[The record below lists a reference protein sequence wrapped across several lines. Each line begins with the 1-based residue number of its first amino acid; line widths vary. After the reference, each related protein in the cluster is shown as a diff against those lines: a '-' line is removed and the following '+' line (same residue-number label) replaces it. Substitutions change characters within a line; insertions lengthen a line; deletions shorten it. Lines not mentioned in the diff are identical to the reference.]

1 MTTTQLTKPRP
12 AEDTLIDALRGCRD
26 VKELKALDK
35 EVRNEVDDHL
45 AEALA
50 GPIPP
55 PEELYENIFIEDAT
69 ARGIELADSHIVA

>member
-1 MTTTQLTKPRP
+1 
-12 AEDTLIDALRGCRD
+12 
-26 VKELKALDK
+26 
-35 EVRNEVDDHL
+35 VDDHL

-55 PEELYENIFIEDAT
+55 PEELFENMFIEDAT